1 MLQTVIRGSGCLS
14 HSLSDPSFQEQ
25 YWLLITLPA
34 VTISKSIYNH
44 SGSNIPWNTQPVPD
58 GLFWKIKYRARIV
71 FFDRNRVSSLLCVKL
86 LSMSSC
92 SFLTLFVVWIDFRI
106 SLVSNK
112 LVLIHKYQVSG
123 CRIFL
128 TCSQSD
134 YYFCIWG
141 PTTKSDKKTQHKI
154 GFDDCYYRHPVD
166 LTVLGA
172 NSSHSNDKPFAFK
185 VTF

>member
-1 MLQTVIRGSGCLS
+1 MLRTVIRGSGCLS

-58 GLFWKIKYRARIV
+58 GLFWNIKYRTRIV

-106 SLVSNK
+106 SLVPKWLLFLSSVE
-112 LVLIHKYQVSG
+112 LSL
-123 CRIFL
+123 FL

-141 PTTKSDKKTQHKI
+141 PTTKSDKKLNT
-154 GFDDCYYRHPVD
+154 R
-166 LTVLGA
+166 LASTTVTIA
-172 NSSHSNDKPFAFK
+172 TP
-185 VTF
+185 